1 VAGWA
6 LAYLAVQFVSLS
18 MTFFVRNSLEISRSS
33 YAFDV
38 ESNSLTLSNGQS
50 CVVEFDEANAK
61 VKDCYRYERKERFDI
76 CRFISEEWSLS
87 GLPHRRS
94 VQSLEAELA
103 IHSIAYRLGV
113 ETESSKN
120 ADLGLEEDG
129 RWYVAASCRLAETIG
144 L

>member
-1 VAGWA
+1 
-6 LAYLAVQFVSLS
+6 
-18 MTFFVRNSLEISRSS
+18 MTFFVRNSLEISHSS
-33 YAFDV
+33 FAFDG
-38 ESNSLTLSNGQS
+38 EGSSLTLSNGQR
-50 CVVEFDEANAK
+50 CVVEFGEASAK

-76 CRFISEEWSLS
+76 CCFISEKWNLS

-103 IHSIAYRLGV
+103 IHSVAYRLGI
-113 ETESSKN
+113 ETKSSKD
-120 ADLGLEEDG
+120 ADLGLEEDE